1 MEKLQLYTTIWMN
14 LKMWAKGA
22 GNKGGQ
28 TDFWC

>member
-1 MEKLQLYTTIWMN
+1 MEKLQLYTIWMN